1 MASIIPT
8 FEGEYLFK
16 ILSTVVESTFSQRVA
31 GVEGAGHVSLLT
43 GVSMGNVGSVK
54 KPVGPSFGF
63 PRSSNLLKIKFV
75 AACITSLN
83 SSTFVIHASS
93 CCIVAATDSLI
104 ILAGVYMILNGIHL
118 PISSVCSQL
127 SCTLSPLLDVN
138 PAPDTASL
146 ISVDSS
152 NALCFAA
159 SSREA
164 NRVP

>member
-43 GVSMGNVGSVK
+43 GVSVGNVGSVK

-104 ILAGVYMILNGIHL
+104 ILAGGFMIFFVIHFPL
-118 PISSVCSQL
+118 LSVF
-127 SCTLSPLLDVN
+127 SPLSF
-138 PAPDTASL
+138 SL
-146 ISVDSS
+146 LS
-152 NALCFAA
+152 LL
-159 SSREA
+159 
-164 NRVP
+164 